1 MDFGSIME
9 DFLKGIVLSVIILVI
24 VISAIVSFA
33 TFKITKNTYSKEAVE
48 QKELYE
54 QTVKELSPKQ
64 REVLGL

>member
-1 MDFGSIME
+1 MYGELLE
-9 DFLKGIVLSVIILVI
+9 DFLKGIIISVIGLIII
-24 VISAIVSFA
+24 VCIVVGTVTFA
-33 TFKITKNTYSKEAVE
+33 ITKNIYSKEAVE

>member
-1 MDFGSIME
+1 MYGELLEAYF
-9 DFLKGIVLSVIILVI
+9 KGLLITVIILI
-24 VISAIVSFA
+24 ISISAIVGFA

-54 QTVKELSPKQ
+54 KTVKELSPKQ